1 LIWFYFSEIKFL
13 DKLQYI
19 PTIKKLHQPQT
30 NNMESKKS
38 YTALKVLF
46 SYVALLALVVTVGWF
61 LYSENQVYNKLESK
75 IAFEKTKILRV
86 SKLFSNVYKTESL
99 ARKTIQNNSEQD
111 FKSYLI
117 ETDSLKSRIDTLKE
131 IVTTQYQKTLL
142 DSVTYLLAEKTKN
155 IRQLKTIK
163 NKAEDE
169 VSVNTAIDEITK
181 MEFKLRK
188 LELQDFNKNPNQ
200 LGAYQRNVLQ
210 KYVDYLNQ
218 NIPDDSTN
226 TLSKKASDSILANS
240 KKLLSNVK
248 LKAEKKKESLN
259 FEENKLLKNEIAISD
274 QLRKVLRIIEREIII
289 NSIKNNSLKEKSL
302 KKVNQ
307 IVTASAIIGL
317 VLTLFFSILIVSDYS
332 KSQVYKKQLE
342 IANFKTKNLLK
353 SREQLISTVSHDL
366 KTPLSTIV
374 GYSELLGNSDV
385 NTKQSYFI
393 KNIKNSSEYITQLV
407 QDLLD
412 FSQIEAGKI
421 TIEKVPFLLP
431 EIIDEVAK
439 SIQTVYKQ
447 KNIDLI
453 INVDEK
459 LNTRIVGDSF
469 RLKQILSN
477 IIGNAYK
484 FTEEGFIKISAYTE
498 NDENFIITI
507 QDSGI
512 GIEKGNQKLV
522 FEEFAQA
529 NESIEKKYGGTGL
542 GLSICQKIISILGGT
557 LSLESTFGKGS
568 TFEIQL
574 PLLFDHSQNITTET
588 KKPILRNTQKQ
599 TFIVIDD
606 DINLLNL
613 TSGVLRQEGH
623 QVLSF
628 NSAIKA
634 LETIQNTKFDFVIT
648 DIQMPEID
656 GFMFLQK
663 LRNSGHSSYQNQPII
678 ALTGRTDLD
687 ASVYSEAGFTTVIKK
702 PYSPRILLETIQH
715 ILKNDTL
722 PNFQINEEETQT
734 SYRLYSLE
742 TLKEFLGNDHEALKE
757 VLKSFIENNS
767 ENLAFLETAITEKNI
782 LEINTIAHRI
792 APMFKQIQAREI
804 GEILKTLE
812 RKDLEI
818 SDLDDLFKDLKS
830 KSELL
835 FTALNKEIL

>member
-1 LIWFYFSEIKFL
+1 
-13 DKLQYI
+13 
-19 PTIKKLHQPQT
+19 
-30 NNMESKKS
+30 MESKKS
-38 YTALKVLF
+38 YTAIKVLF

-61 LYSENQVYNKLESK
+61 LYSENQVYNKLEDK

-99 ARKTIQNNSEQD
+99 ARKTIQTNSEQD
-111 FKSYLI
+111 FKSYLV
-117 ETDSLKSRIDTLKE
+117 ETDSLKSRIDTLKQ

-155 IRQLKTIK
+155 IQQLKTIK

-200 LGAYQRNVLQ
+200 LGSYQRNVLQ

-226 TLSKKASDSILANS
+226 TLSKKASDSILSNS

-302 KKVNQ
+302 KKVNE

-317 VLTLFFSILIVSDYS
+317 ILTLFFSILIVSDYS

-421 TIEKVPFLLP
+421 SIEKVPFLVP

-459 LNTRIVGDSF
+459 LNSRIVGDPF

-484 FTEEGFIKISAYTE
+484 FTEQGFIRISAYIS
-498 NDENFIITI
+498 DENFFTITI
-507 QDSGI
+507 EDTGI

-529 NESIEKKYGGTGL
+529 NEGIEKKYGGTGL
-542 GLSICQKIISILGGT
+542 GLSICQKIITILGGS
-557 LSLESTFGKGS
+557 LQLESVFGKGS

-574 PLLFDHSQNITTET
+574 PLLFDNSITEIEEV
-588 KKPILRNTQKQ
+588 KKPIVRNTKKQ
-599 TFIVIDD
+599 TFVVIDD

-613 TSGVLRQEGH
+613 TSGVLKQEMH

-634 LETIQNTKFDFVIT
+634 LEAIKNTSFDFIIT
-648 DIQMPEID
+648 DIQMPEMD
-656 GFMFLQK
+656 GFLFLEK
-663 LRNSGHSSYQNQPII
+663 LKSLSNTKYKNQPII

-687 ASVYSEAGFTTVIKK
+687 FSVYSNAGFTTVIKK
-702 PYSPRILLETIQH
+702 PYSPKVLLETIQH
-715 ILKNDTL
+715 ILDNDEL
-722 PNFQINEEETQT
+722 PKMEINEVEEKI
-734 SYRLYSLE
+734 SSKLYSLE
-742 TLKEFLGNDHEALKE
+742 TLKDFLGFDNNALKE
-757 VLKSFIENNS
+757 VLKSFIES
-767 ENLAFLETAITEKNI
+767 STENLIFLESAINEKNTA
-782 LEINTIAHRI
+782 EIKSISHRI
-792 APMFKQIQAREI
+792 APMFRQIQANEI
-804 GEILKTLE
+804 GTILKILE
-812 RKDLEI
+812 KNDLENIDTI
-818 SDLDDLFKDLKS
+818 SIFKDLKS
-830 KSELL
+830 KTDLL
-835 FTALNKEIL
+835 FSALSQEIN

>member
-1 LIWFYFSEIKFL
+1 
-13 DKLQYI
+13 
-19 PTIKKLHQPQT
+19 
-30 NNMESKKS
+30 MESKRS
-38 YTALKVLF
+38 YTAIKVLF
-46 SYVALLALVVTVGWF
+46 SYIALLGLVVTVGWF
-61 LYSENQVYNKLESK
+61 LYSENVVYNKLEDK

-99 ARKTIQNNSEQD
+99 ARKTIQTNSESD

-117 ETDSLKSRIDTLKE
+117 ETDSLRCRIDTLKE
-131 IVTTQYQKTLL
+131 IVTTDYQKVLL
-142 DSVTYLLAEKTKN
+142 DSVNYLLSEKTDN

-188 LELQDFNKNPNQ
+188 LELQDFTKNPND
-200 LGAYQRNVLQ
+200 LGNYQRNVLQ

-226 TLSKKASDSILANS
+226 TLSKQASDSILANS

-259 FEENKLLKNEIAISD
+259 FEENKLLKNEIAISE

-302 KKVNQ
+302 KKVNE

-317 VLTLFFSILIVSDYS
+317 ILTLFFSILIVSDYS
-332 KSQVYKKQLE
+332 KSQLYKKQLE

-374 GYSELLGNSDV
+374 GYTELLGNSDV
-385 NTKQSYFI
+385 NTKQSYFV
-393 KNIKNSSEYITQLV
+393 KNIKNSSEYISQLV

-421 TIEKVPFLLP
+421 TIEKVPFYLP
-431 EIIDEVAK
+431 EIIEDVAK
-439 SIQTVYKQ
+439 NIQTVYKQ
-447 KNIDLI
+447 KNIELI

-459 LNTRIVGDSF
+459 LNTKIVGDPF

-484 FTEEGFIKISAYTE
+484 FTEEGFIKISAFADVE
-498 NDENFIITI
+498 EPFFIITI
-507 QDSGI
+507 EDSGI
-512 GIEKGNQKLV
+512 GIEKGNQKIV

-529 NESIEKKYGGTGL
+529 NEGIEKKYGGTGL
-542 GLSICQKIISILGGT
+542 GLAICQKIISILGGT
-557 LSLESTFGKGS
+557 LNLESTFGTGS
-568 TFEIQL
+568 TFEIKL
-574 PLLFDHSQNITTET
+574 PLLFDTSENAISEI
-588 KKPILRNTQKQ
+588 KKPIFRDDKKY

-613 TSGVLRQEGH
+613 TSGVLRQEKH
-623 QVLSF
+623 KVLSF
-628 NSAIKA
+628 DRATKA
-634 LETIQNTKFDFVIT
+634 LEAISNTNFDFIIT
-648 DIQMPEID
+648 DIQMPEMD
-656 GFMFLQK
+656 GFVFVKK
-663 LRNSGHSSYQNQPII
+663 LKSYNFSTYKEQPII

-687 ASVYSEAGFTTVIKK
+687 FSVYKDAGFTTVIKK
-702 PYSPRILLETIQH
+702 PYSPKVLLETIRN
-715 ILKNDTL
+715 IFENNAL
-722 PNFQINEEETQT
+722 PVLAINEPEEVSSQ
-734 SYRLYSLE
+734 YYSLE
-742 TLKEFLGNDHEALKE
+742 TLKEFLGNDDEALKD
-757 VLKSFIENNS
+757 VIVSFIES
-767 ENLAFLETAITEKNI
+767 TDENIVYLDKAINDQNI
-782 LEINTIAHRI
+782 AEINTIAHRI
-792 APMFKQIQAREI
+792 APMFRQIQANEI
-804 GEILKTLE
+804 GNILKTLE
-812 RKDLEI
+812 RKDLEN
-818 SDLDDLFKDLKS
+818 DGLKNLFESFKIKT
-830 KSELL
+830 KIL
-835 FTALNKEIL
+835 FTSLQQEIV

>member
-1 LIWFYFSEIKFL
+1 
-13 DKLQYI
+13 
-19 PTIKKLHQPQT
+19 
-30 NNMESKKS
+30 MESKKS
-38 YTALKVLF
+38 YTAIKVLF

-61 LYSENQVYNKLESK
+61 LYSENVVYNKLEDK

-99 ARKTIQNNSEQD
+99 ARKTIQTNSDKD
-111 FKSYLI
+111 FKSYVI
-117 ETDSLKSRIDTLKE
+117 ESDSLRARIDTLKQ
-131 IVTTQYQKTLL
+131 IVTTEYQKVLL

-155 IRQLKTIK
+155 IQQLKTIK
-163 NKAEDE
+163 NKADDE
-169 VSVNTAIDEITK
+169 VSVNSAIDEITK

-188 LELQDFNKNPNQ
+188 LELQDFTKNPNQ
-200 LGAYQRNVLQ
+200 LGAYQKNVLQ

-240 KKLLSNVK
+240 KKLLSSVK
-248 LKAEKKKESLN
+248 LRAEKKKESLN

-302 KKVNQ
+302 KKVNE

-317 VLTLFFSILIVSDYS
+317 ILTIFFSILIVSDYS
-332 KSQVYKKQLE
+332 KSQLYKKQLE

-393 KNIKNSSEYITQLV
+393 NNIKNSSEYITQLV

-421 TIEKVPFLLP
+421 TIEKVPFSLP
-431 EIIDEVAK
+431 QIVDEVAK

-453 INVDEK
+453 INIDEK
-459 LNTRIVGDSF
+459 LNSKIVGDPF

-484 FTEEGFIKISAYTE
+484 FTEEGYIRINAFLTE
-498 NDENFIITI
+498 NNDFFTITI
-507 QDSGI
+507 EDTGI

-529 NESIEKKYGGTGL
+529 NENIEKKYGGTGL

-557 LSLESTFGKGS
+557 LQLESIFGQGS

-574 PLLFDHSQNITTET
+574 PLLFDTSSNTIEEI
-588 KKPILRNTQKQ
+588 KKPILLPTKSQ
-599 TFIVIDD
+599 TFVVIDD

-613 TSGVLRQEGH
+613 TSGVLRQEKH

-628 NSAIKA
+628 SNASKA
-634 LETIQNTKFDFVIT
+634 LEVIQKTNFDFVIT

-656 GFMFLQK
+656 GFMFLEK
-663 LRNSGHSSYQNQPII
+663 LKNSTFYQNQPVI
-678 ALTGRTDLD
+678 ALTGRADLD
-687 ASVYSEAGFTTVIKK
+687 ASVYSDAGFITVVKK
-702 PYSPRILLETIQH
+702 PYSPKILLETIRI
-715 ILKNDTL
+715 ILGNETL
-722 PNFQINEEETQT
+722 PQVETQETEEKT
-734 SYRLYSLE
+734 STKLYSLE
-742 TLKEFLGNDHEALKE
+742 TLKDFLGHDSNALND
-757 VLKSFIENNS
+757 VLKSFIESTN
-767 ENLAFLETAITEKNI
+767 ENLVYLENAIADENAA
-782 LEINTIAHRI
+782 EINAIAHRI
-792 APMFKQIQAREI
+792 APMFKQIEANEI
-804 GEILKTLE
+804 AGILVVLEKNDFEIAEAKNIYTDLKNKITSLFKILDGEIV
-812 RKDLEI
+812 
-818 SDLDDLFKDLKS
+818 
-830 KSELL
+830 
-835 FTALNKEIL
+835 

>member
-1 LIWFYFSEIKFL
+1 
-13 DKLQYI
+13 
-19 PTIKKLHQPQT
+19 
-30 NNMESKKS
+30 MESKKS

-61 LYSENQVYNKLESK
+61 LYSENVVYNKLEDK
-75 IAFEKTKILRV
+75 IAQEKTKILRV

-99 ARKTIQNNSEQD
+99 ARKTIQTNSETD

-117 ETDSLKSRIDTLKE
+117 ETDSLKARIDTLKQ
-131 IVTTQYQKTLL
+131 IVTTEYQKVLL
-142 DSVTYLLAEKTKN
+142 DSVTYLLSEKTEN

-169 VSVNTAIDEITK
+169 VSVNNAIDEITK
-181 MEFKLRK
+181 MEFNLRK
-188 LELQDFNKNPNQ
+188 LELQDFTKNPND
-200 LGAYQRNVLQ
+200 LGSYQRNVLQ

-248 LKAEKKKESLN
+248 LKAEKKKETLN
-259 FEENKLLKNEIAISD
+259 FEENKLLKNEIAISE

-302 KKVNQ
+302 KKVNE

-317 VLTLFFSILIVSDYS
+317 ILTLFFSILIVSDYS

-412 FSQIEAGKI
+412 FSRIEAGKI
-421 TIEKVPFLLP
+421 TIEKVPFYLP
-431 EIIDEVAK
+431 ELIEDTARN
-439 SIQTVYKQ
+439 IQTVYKE

-453 INVDEK
+453 INVDDK
-459 LNTRIVGDSF
+459 LHTRVVGDPF
-469 RLKQILSN
+469 RLKQILTN

-484 FTEEGFIKISAYTE
+484 FTEEGHIKISSYVSE
-498 NDENFIITI
+498 NENFFIITI
-507 QDSGI
+507 EDTGI

-529 NESIEKKYGGTGL
+529 NENIEKKYGGTGL
-542 GLSICQKIISILGGT
+542 GLSICQKIISFMGGRI
-557 LSLESTFGKGS
+557 SLESTFGKGS
-568 TFEIQL
+568 TFEIKI
-574 PLLFDHSQNITTET
+574 PLILDQSEITVEEIKRNIA
-588 KKPILRNTQKQ
+588 RNLKKQ
-599 TFIVIDD
+599 TFVVIDD

-613 TSGVLRQEGH
+613 TSGVLRQEDH

-628 NSAIKA
+628 SSAVKA
-634 LETIQNTKFDFVIT
+634 LEAIQNTNFDFVIT
-648 DIQMPEID
+648 DIQMPEMD
-656 GFMFLQK
+656 GFMFLK
-663 LRNSGHSSYQNQPII
+663 SLRNSEKRIYKNQPVI

-687 ASVYSEAGFTTVIKK
+687 AAVYTEAGFTTVVNK
-702 PYSPRILLETIQH
+702 PYSPKILLETIQH
-715 ILKNDTL
+715 ILDNDTL
-722 PNFQINEEETQT
+722 PKAAINEVEETVSSQ
-734 SYRLYSLE
+734 LYTLE
-742 TLKEFLGNDHEALKE
+742 TLKEFLDNDKNALND
-757 VLKSFIENNS
+757 VLKAFIISSN
-767 ENLAFLETAITEKNI
+767 ENLELLENAINEKNVP
-782 LEINTIAHRI
+782 EINSIAHRI
-792 APMFKQIQAREI
+792 APMFRQIEARDI
-804 GEILKTLE
+804 GILLKTLE
-812 RKDLEI
+812 QNNLEI
-818 SDLDDLFKDLKS
+818 ADLKDIFEAL
-830 KSELL
+830 KAKTNKL
-835 FTALNKEIL
+835 FAALEQEIA

>member
-1 LIWFYFSEIKFL
+1 
-13 DKLQYI
+13 
-19 PTIKKLHQPQT
+19 
-30 NNMESKKS
+30 MESKKS
-38 YTALKVLF
+38 YTAIKVLF

-61 LYSENQVYNKLESK
+61 LYSENVVYNKLEDK

-99 ARKTIQNNSEQD
+99 ARKTIQTNSDKD
-111 FKSYLI
+111 FKSYVI
-117 ETDSLKSRIDTLKE
+117 ESDSLRARIDTLKQ
-131 IVTTQYQKTLL
+131 IVTTDYQKVLL

-155 IRQLKTIK
+155 IQQLKTIK
-163 NKAEDE
+163 NKADDE

-188 LELQDFNKNPNQ
+188 LELQDFTKNPNQ
-200 LGAYQRNVLQ
+200 LGAYQKNVLQ

-226 TLSKKASDSILANS
+226 TLSKQASDSILANS
-240 KKLLSNVK
+240 KKLLSSVK
-248 LKAEKKKESLN
+248 LRAEKKKESLN
-259 FEENKLLKNEIAISD
+259 FEENKLLKNEIAISE

-302 KKVNQ
+302 KKVNE

-317 VLTLFFSILIVSDYS
+317 VLTIFFSILIVSDYS
-332 KSQVYKKQLE
+332 KSQLYKKQLE

-431 EIIDEVAK
+431 QIIDEVAK

-459 LNTRIVGDSF
+459 LNAKIVGDPF
-469 RLKQILSN
+469 RLKQILTN

-484 FTEEGFIKISAYTE
+484 FTEEGYIRISAFLTE
-498 NDENFIITI
+498 KDGFFTITI
-507 QDSGI
+507 EDTGI

-529 NESIEKKYGGTGL
+529 NENIEKKYGGTGL
-542 GLSICQKIISILGGT
+542 GLSICQKIISILGGS
-557 LSLESTFGKGS
+557 LQLESVFGQGS

-574 PLLFDHSQNITTET
+574 PLLFDTSVNTIEEI
-588 KKPILRNTQKQ
+588 KKPVTQNQNSRPQ

-613 TSGVLRQEGH
+613 TSGVLRQEKH

-628 NSAIKA
+628 NSAGKA
-634 LETIQNTKFDFVIT
+634 LESIEKTDFDFVIT
-648 DIQMPEID
+648 DIQMPEMD
-656 GFMFLQK
+656 GFMFLKK
-663 LRNSGHSSYQNQPII
+663 LKNTSFYKDQPVI
-678 ALTGRTDLD
+678 ALTGRTDLE
-687 ASVYSEAGFTTVIKK
+687 ASVYTDAGFTTVVKK
-702 PYSPRILLETIQH
+702 PYSPRILLETIRIISEND
-715 ILKNDTL
+715 ILPKD
-722 PNFQINEEETQT
+722 IANEKAEKPISQ
-734 SYRLYSLE
+734 LYSLDM
-742 TLKEFLGNDHEALKE
+742 LKEFLANDKNALND
-757 VLKSFIENNS
+757 VLKSFIESTN
-767 ENLAFLETAITEKNI
+767 ENLAYLKNAIKDENNA
-782 LEINTIAHRI
+782 EINTIAHRI
-792 APMFKQIQAREI
+792 APMFKQIEANEIAR
-804 GEILKTLE
+804 ILV
-812 RKDLEI
+812 DLEKNDYEI
-818 SDLDDLFKDLKS
+818 AEVKNIYLDLESKITMLFKILQQ
-830 KSELL
+830 
-835 FTALNKEIL
+835 EIA

>member
-1 LIWFYFSEIKFL
+1 
-13 DKLQYI
+13 
-19 PTIKKLHQPQT
+19 
-30 NNMESKKS
+30 MESKKS

-61 LYSENQVYNKLESK
+61 LYSENVVYNKLEDK

-99 ARKTIQNNSEQD
+99 ARKTIQTNSESD
-111 FKSYLI
+111 FKSYLT
-117 ETDSLKSRIDTLKE
+117 ETDSLKSRIDTLKQ

-142 DSVTYLLAEKTKN
+142 DSVTYYLSEKTKN
-155 IRQLKTIK
+155 IQQLKTIK
-163 NKAEDE
+163 NKADDE

-188 LELQDFNKNPNQ
+188 LELQDFTKNPNQ
-200 LGAYQRNVLQ
+200 LGSYQKNVLQ

-226 TLSKKASDSILANS
+226 TLSKQASDSILANS
-240 KKLLSNVK
+240 KKLLSSVK
-248 LKAEKKKESLN
+248 MRAEKKKESLN
-259 FEENKLLKNEIAISD
+259 FQENKLLKNEIAISE

-302 KKVNQ
+302 KKVNE

-332 KSQVYKKQLE
+332 KSQLYKKQLE

-412 FSQIEAGKI
+412 FSKIEAGKI
-421 TIEKVPFLLP
+421 SIEKVPFLLP
-431 EIIDEVAK
+431 EIIEEAAK

-459 LNTRIVGDSF
+459 LNSRIVGDPF

-484 FTEEGFIKISAYTE
+484 FTEDGYIRISAYISD
-498 NDENFIITI
+498 NDQFFTITVE
-507 QDSGI
+507 DTGI
-512 GIEKGNQKLV
+512 GIEKDNQKLV

-529 NESIEKKYGGTGL
+529 NENIEKKYGGTGL
-542 GLSICQKIISILGGT
+542 GLSICQKIISILGGN
-557 LSLESTFGKGS
+557 LQLESTFGKGS
-568 TFEIQL
+568 TFKIQL
-574 PLLFDHSQNITTET
+574 PLLFDTSQNLIPEV
-588 KKPILRNTQKQ
+588 KKPISRNTKNQ
-599 TFIVIDD
+599 TFIVLDD

-613 TSGVLRQEGH
+613 TSGVLKQEGH
-623 QVLSF
+623 HVLSF

-634 LETIQNTKFDFVIT
+634 LEAIKTTSFDFVIT
-648 DIQMPEID
+648 DIQMPEMD
-656 GFMFLQK
+656 GFAFLEK
-663 LRNSGHSSYQNQPII
+663 LKNSENRIYKNQPVI

-687 ASVYSEAGFTTVIKK
+687 FSVYSKAGFTTVIKK
-702 PYSPRILLETIQH
+702 PYSPKVLLETIGH
-715 ILKNDTL
+715 ILENDEL
-722 PNFQINEEETQT
+722 PNTEIIENDENASQE
-734 SYRLYSLE
+734 LYSLK
-742 TLKEFLGNDHEALKE
+742 TLNDFLGNDNTALKE
-757 VLKSFIENNS
+757 VLKSFIES
-767 ENLAFLETAITEKNI
+767 STENLTFLKTAIKEKNKD
-782 LEINTIAHRI
+782 EIKSIAHRI
-792 APMFKQIQAREI
+792 APMFKQIEAREI
-804 GEILKTLE
+804 GDILKKLE
-812 RKDLEI
+812 KNDFEI
-818 SDLDDLFKDLKS
+818 PEMKSIFKDLKI
-830 KSELL
+830 KTDLL
-835 FTALNKEIL
+835 FEALKQEIA

>member
-1 LIWFYFSEIKFL
+1 
-13 DKLQYI
+13 
-19 PTIKKLHQPQT
+19 
-30 NNMESKKS
+30 MESKKS
-38 YTALKVLF
+38 YMPIKVLF
-46 SYVALLALVVTVGWF
+46 SYIALLGLVVTVGWF
-61 LYSENQVYNKLESK
+61 LYAENVVYNKLENK
-75 IAFEKTKILRV
+75 IAFEKTKILKV

-99 ARKTIQNNSEQD
+99 ARKTIQTNSEED
-111 FKSYLI
+111 FKSYLT
-117 ETDSLKSRIDTLKE
+117 ETDSLKSRIDTLKQ

-142 DSVTYLLAEKTKN
+142 DSVTYLLSEKTKN

-163 NKAEDE
+163 NKADDE

-200 LGAYQRNVLQ
+200 LGSYQRNVLQ

-226 TLSKKASDSILANS
+226 TLSKQASDSILANS

-302 KKVNQ
+302 KKVNE

-332 KSQVYKKQLE
+332 KSQVYKKKLE

-453 INVDEK
+453 INIDDK
-459 LNTRIVGDSF
+459 LNSRIVGDPF

-484 FTEEGFIKISAYTE
+484 FTEEGFIKISVYVTE
-498 NDENFIITI
+498 NNDFFIVSI

-529 NESIEKKYGGTGL
+529 NENIEKKYGGTGL

-557 LSLESTFGKGS
+557 LNLESTFGKGS
-568 TFEIQL
+568 TFQIQL
-574 PLLFDHSQNITTET
+574 PLLFDASQNTVIDE
-588 KKPILRNTQKQ
+588 KQPIILDTQKQ
-599 TFIVIDD
+599 TFIVLDD

-613 TSGVLRQEGH
+613 TSGVLRQEKH
-623 QVLSF
+623 QVFSF
-628 NSAIKA
+628 NSAQKA
-634 LETIQNTKFDFVIT
+634 LEAIESTPFDFIIT
-648 DIQMPEID
+648 DIQMPEMD
-656 GFMFLQK
+656 GFMFLEK
-663 LRNSGHSSYQNQPII
+663 LKNSGYPTFKNQPVI

-687 ASVYSEAGFTTVIKK
+687 ATIYTEAGFTTVIQK
-702 PYSPRILLETIQH
+702 PYSPKILLETIH
-715 ILKNDTL
+715 LILEHDTL
-722 PNFQINEEETQT
+722 PNADINKSEETIT
-734 SYRLYSLE
+734 SELYALD
-742 TLKEFLGNDHEALKE
+742 TLKEFLGNDEEALKE
-757 VLKSFIENNS
+757 ILKAFIENSSQNLNAL
-767 ENLAFLETAITEKNI
+767 ENAIEEKNTD
-782 LEINTIAHRI
+782 EINSIAHRM
-792 APMFKQIQAREI
+792 APMFKQIQTREI
-804 GEILKTLE
+804 GEILRVLE
-812 RKDLEI
+812 SKNLDI
-818 SDLDDLFKDLKS
+818 SEAKGIFNTLKS
-830 KSELL
+830 KTDLL
-835 FTALNKEIL
+835 FNALRQEIV

>member
-1 LIWFYFSEIKFL
+1 
-13 DKLQYI
+13 
-19 PTIKKLHQPQT
+19 
-30 NNMESKKS
+30 MESKRS
-38 YTALKVLF
+38 YMPIKVLF
-46 SYVALLALVVTVGWF
+46 GYLALVALVVIVGWF
-61 LYSENQVYNKLESK
+61 LYSENVVYNKLEDK

-99 ARKTIQNNSEQD
+99 ARKTIQTNSEKD

-117 ETDSLKSRIDTLKE
+117 ETDSLKSRIDTLKQ
-131 IVTTQYQKTLL
+131 IVTTEYQKVLL
-142 DSVTYLLAEKTKN
+142 DSVTYLLSEKTEN

-188 LELQDFNKNPNQ
+188 LELQDFAKSPND
-200 LGAYQRNVLQ
+200 LGSYQRNVLQ

-226 TLSKKASDSILANS
+226 TLSKQASDSILANS

-259 FEENKLLKNEIAISD
+259 FEENKLLKNEIAISE

-302 KKVNQ
+302 KKVNE

-317 VLTLFFSILIVSDYS
+317 LLTVVFSIIIVSDYS
-332 KSQVYKKQLE
+332 KSQLYKKQLE

-421 TIEKVPFLLP
+421 TIEKVPFSLP

-447 KNIDLI
+447 KNIDLV

-459 LNTRIVGDSF
+459 LNTKIVGDPF

-484 FTEEGFIKISAYTE
+484 FTEEGFIRISAYVAE
-498 NDENFIITI
+498 DNNFFTITI
-507 QDSGI
+507 EDSGI
-512 GIEKGNQKLV
+512 GIEKENQKLV

-529 NESIEKKYGGTGL
+529 NESIEKQYGGTGL
-542 GLSICQKIISILGGT
+542 GLAICQKIISILGGK
-557 LSLESTFGKGS
+557 LKLESTFGEGS
-568 TFEIQL
+568 TFKIKL
-574 PLLFDHSQNITTET
+574 PLLFDTSESLADEKSKEIVTVS
-588 KKPILRNTQKQ
+588 KKL
-599 TFIVIDD
+599 TFIVVDD
-606 DINLLNL
+606 DTNLLNL
-613 TSGVLRQEGH
+613 TSTVLKQQNH
-623 QVLSF
+623 QVFSF
-628 NSAIKA
+628 TRATEA
-634 LETIQNTKFDFVIT
+634 LDAIQNTYFDFIIT

-656 GFMFLQK
+656 GFLFVEK
-663 LRNSGHSSYQNQPII
+663 LKANSFYKNQPII
-678 ALTGRTDLD
+678 AITGRTDLD
-687 ASVYSEAGFTTVIKK
+687 FSVYAKAGFSTVIKK
-702 PYSPRILLETIQH
+702 PYSPKILLETIQRVLDDDFLSDK
-715 ILKNDTL
+715 IVKTK
-722 PNFQINEEETQT
+722 EETI
-734 SYRLYSLE
+734 SSKSYSLT
-742 TLKEFLGNDHEALKE
+742 TLKEFLGNDNDVSKE
-757 VLKSFIENNS
+757 FIASFIESTKQNLNIL
-767 ENLAFLETAITEKNI
+767 ENAVQEKNI
-782 LEINTIAHRI
+782 AEINSIAHRI
-792 APMFKQIQAREI
+792 APMFRQIQSQEI
-804 GEILKTLE
+804 GRILKALE
-812 RKDLEI
+812 QDNLDNSDLESLYNALKNKI
-818 SDLDDLFKDLKS
+818 DSLFDTLK
-830 KSELL
+830 
-835 FTALNKEIL
+835 KENL

>member
-1 LIWFYFSEIKFL
+1 
-13 DKLQYI
+13 
-19 PTIKKLHQPQT
+19 
-30 NNMESKKS
+30 MESKRS
-38 YTALKVLF
+38 YTAIKVLF
-46 SYVALLALVVTVGWF
+46 SYIALLGLVVTVGWF
-61 LYSENQVYNKLESK
+61 LYSENVVYNKLEDK

-99 ARKTIQNNSEQD
+99 ARKTIQTNSESD

-117 ETDSLKSRIDTLKE
+117 ETDSLKSRIDTLKQ
-131 IVTTQYQKTLL
+131 IVTTDYQKVLL
-142 DSVTYLLAEKTKN
+142 DSVTYLLSEKTDN

-188 LELQDFNKNPNQ
+188 LELQDFTKNPND
-200 LGAYQRNVLQ
+200 LGNYQRNVLQ

-226 TLSKKASDSILANS
+226 TLSKQASDSILANS

-259 FEENKLLKNEIAISD
+259 FEENKLLKNEIAISE

-302 KKVNQ
+302 KKVNE

-317 VLTLFFSILIVSDYS
+317 ILTLFFSILIVSDYT
-332 KSQVYKKQLE
+332 KSQLYKKQLE

-374 GYSELLGNSDV
+374 GYTELLGNSDV
-385 NTKQSYFI
+385 NTKQSYFV
-393 KNIKNSSEYITQLV
+393 KNIKNSSEYISQLV

-421 TIEKVPFLLP
+421 TIEKVPFYLP
-431 EIIDEVAK
+431 EIIEDTAK
-439 SIQTVYKQ
+439 NIQTVYKQ
-447 KNIDLI
+447 KDIELI
-453 INVDEK
+453 INVDEQ
-459 LNTRIVGDSF
+459 LNTKIVGDPF

-484 FTEEGFIKISAYTE
+484 FTEEGFIKISAFADVE
-498 NDENFIITI
+498 EPFFIITI
-507 QDSGI
+507 EDSGI

-529 NESIEKKYGGTGL
+529 NEGIEKKYGGTGL
-542 GLSICQKIISILGGT
+542 GLAICQKIISILGGN
-557 LSLESTFGKGS
+557 LKLESTFGEGS
-568 TFEIQL
+568 TFEIKL
-574 PLLFDHSQNITTET
+574 PLLFDTSDSTIIES
-588 KKPILRNTQKQ
+588 KKAVFIDNKKY

-613 TSGVLRQEGH
+613 TSGVLKQEKH
-623 QVLSF
+623 TVLSF
-628 NSAIKA
+628 DRATKA
-634 LETIQNTKFDFVIT
+634 LEAISSTNFDFIIT
-648 DIQMPEID
+648 DIQMPEMD
-656 GFMFLQK
+656 GFVFVKK
-663 LRNSGHSSYQNQPII
+663 LKSYNFSTYKDQPII

-687 ASVYSEAGFTTVIKK
+687 FSVYKDAGFTTVIKK
-702 PYSPRILLETIQH
+702 PYSPKVLLETIQH
-715 ILKNDTL
+715 ILEDTTL
-722 PNFQINEEETQT
+722 PAVEINKIEETALPQF
-734 SYRLYSLE
+734 YSLE
-742 TLKEFLGNDHEALKE
+742 TLKEFLGNDDEALKD
-757 VLKSFIENNS
+757 VIISFVESTDENMV
-767 ENLAFLETAITEKNI
+767 FLEKAIADKNI
-782 LEINTIAHRI
+782 PEINTIAHRI
-792 APMFKQIQAREI
+792 APMFRQIQANEI
-804 GEILKTLE
+804 GNILKNLE
-812 RKDLEI
+812 RKDLEEEGLENI
-818 SDLDDLFKDLKS
+818 FESLKIKNQTLFASLQQ
-830 KSELL
+830 
-835 FTALNKEIL
+835 EIV

>member
-1 LIWFYFSEIKFL
+1 
-13 DKLQYI
+13 
-19 PTIKKLHQPQT
+19 
-30 NNMESKKS
+30 MESKKS
-38 YTALKVLF
+38 YMPIKVLF
-46 SYVALLALVVTVGWF
+46 SYIALLGLVATVGWF
-61 LYSENQVYNKLESK
+61 LYSENVVYNKLESK
-75 IAFEKTKILRV
+75 IAFEKTKILKV

-99 ARKTIQNNSEQD
+99 ARKTIQTNSEAD

-117 ETDSLKSRIDTLKE
+117 ETDSLKSRIDTLKQ

-142 DSVTYLLAEKTKN
+142 DSVTYLLSEKTKN
-155 IRQLKTIK
+155 IKQLKTIK
-163 NKAEDE
+163 NKADDE

-200 LGAYQRNVLQ
+200 LGSYQRSVLQ

-226 TLSKKASDSILANS
+226 TLSKQASDSILANS

-259 FEENKLLKNEIAISD
+259 FEENKLLKNEIAISE

-302 KKVNQ
+302 KKVND

-332 KSQVYKKQLE
+332 KSQVYKKKLE

-385 NTKQSYFI
+385 NSKQSYFI

-431 EIIDEVAK
+431 EIIDGVAK

-459 LNTRIVGDSF
+459 LNTRIVGDPF

-484 FTEEGFIKISAYTE
+484 FTEEGFIKISAYTIE
-498 NDENFIITI
+498 NDDFFVVSI

-529 NESIEKKYGGTGL
+529 NEGIEKKYGGTGL
-542 GLSICQKIISILGGT
+542 GLSICQKIISILGGS
-557 LSLESTFGKGS
+557 LNLESTFGKGS
-568 TFEIQL
+568 TFQIQL
-574 PLLFDHSQNITTET
+574 PLLFNNSPNLVVEEKESIV
-588 KKPILRNTQKQ
+588 LNTPEQ
-599 TFIVIDD
+599 TFIVLDD

-613 TSGVLRQEGH
+613 TSGVLRQEKH
-623 QVLSF
+623 EVFSF
-628 NSAIKA
+628 SSAEKA
-634 LETIQNTKFDFVIT
+634 LEAIENTPFDFIIT
-648 DIQMPEID
+648 DIQMPEMD
-656 GFMFLQK
+656 GFMFLEK
-663 LRNSGHSSYQNQPII
+663 LKNNGYSTFKNQPVI

-687 ASVYSEAGFTTVIKK
+687 AAIYTKAGFTTVIQK
-702 PYSPRILLETIQH
+702 PYSPKVLLETIH
-715 ILKNDTL
+715 LILRNDTL
-722 PNFQINEEETQT
+722 PNIDIHQDEETVNST
-734 SYRLYSLE
+734 LYSLD
-742 TLKEFLGNDHEALKE
+742 TLKEFLGNDNDELKE
-757 VLKSFIENNS
+757 ILKSFIENSS
-767 ENLAFLETAITEKNI
+767 ENLSSLENAFKTKNMAG
-782 LEINTIAHRI
+782 INLIAHRM
-792 APMFKQIQAREI
+792 APMFKQIQTQEI
-804 GEILKTLE
+804 SEILKTLE
-812 RKDLEI
+812 STNLDISEVDSILSTLRAKTNILFDALRQEI
-818 SDLDDLFKDLKS
+818 
-830 KSELL
+830 
-835 FTALNKEIL
+835 A

>member
-1 LIWFYFSEIKFL
+1 
-13 DKLQYI
+13 
-19 PTIKKLHQPQT
+19 
-30 NNMESKKS
+30 MESKKS
-38 YTALKVLF
+38 YTAIKVLF

-61 LYSENQVYNKLESK
+61 LYSENVVYNKLEDK
-75 IAFEKTKILRV
+75 IALEKTKILRV

-99 ARKTIQNNSEQD
+99 ARKTIQTNSERD
-111 FKSYLI
+111 FKSYLT
-117 ETDSLKSRIDTLKE
+117 ETDSLRSRIDTLKQ

-142 DSVTYLLAEKTKN
+142 DSVNYYLSEKTKN
-155 IRQLKTIK
+155 IQQLKAIK
-163 NKAEDE
+163 NKADDE

-188 LELQDFNKNPNQ
+188 LELQDITKSPNQ
-200 LGAYQRNVLQ
+200 LGTYQRNVLQ

-226 TLSKKASDSILANS
+226 TLSKQASDSILANS

-259 FEENKLLKNEIAISD
+259 FQENKLLKNEIAISE

-302 KKVNQ
+302 KKVNE

-317 VLTLFFSILIVSDYS
+317 ILTLFFSILIVSDYS

-407 QDLLD
+407 QDLLE

-421 TIEKVPFLLP
+421 TIEKVPFSLP
-431 EIIDEVAK
+431 DVIDEVAK

-447 KNIDLI
+447 KDIELI

-459 LNTRIVGDSF
+459 LNTKIVGDPF

-484 FTEEGFIKISAYTE
+484 FTEEGFIRIGAFIGE
-498 NDENFIITI
+498 NDQFFTIII
-507 QDSGI
+507 EDSGI
-512 GIEKGNQKLV
+512 GIEKENQKLV

-529 NESIEKKYGGTGL
+529 NEGIEKKYGGTGL

-557 LSLESTFGKGS
+557 LQLESTFGKGS

-574 PLLFDHSQNITTET
+574 PLLFDSSSNSVSEV
-588 KKPILRNTQKQ
+588 KKPIVRNTKKQ

-613 TSGVLRQEGH
+613 TSGVLRQENH

-634 LETIQNTKFDFVIT
+634 LEAIQNTNFDFIIT
-648 DIQMPEID
+648 DIQMPEMD

-663 LRNSGHSSYQNQPII
+663 LKNTSVYKNQPVI
-678 ALTGRTDLD
+678 ALTGRTDL
-687 ASVYSEAGFTTVIKK
+687 ASSVYAEAGFITVVKK
-702 PYSPRILLETIQH
+702 PYSPKILLETIH
-715 ILKNDTL
+715 LILENDTL
-722 PNFQINEEETQT
+722 PVVDISDNEEKIATK
-734 SYRLYSLE
+734 LYSLE
-742 TLKEFLGNDHEALKE
+742 TLKDFLGNDKNALNE
-757 VLKSFIENNS
+757 VLKSFIESTN
-767 ENLAFLETAITEKNI
+767 ENLGFLETAIEEENVP
-782 LEINTIAHRI
+782 EINAIAHRI
-792 APMFKQIQAREI
+792 APMFNQIEAYEI
-804 GEILKTLE
+804 GSILKVLD
-812 RKDLEI
+812 KNDFQV
-818 SDLDDLFKDLKS
+818 SDLNDIFNALKS
-830 KSELL
+830 KTDSL
-835 FTALNKEIL
+835 FKALQKEIV

>member
-1 LIWFYFSEIKFL
+1 
-13 DKLQYI
+13 
-19 PTIKKLHQPQT
+19 
-30 NNMESKKS
+30 MESKKS
-38 YTALKVLF
+38 YMPIKVLF
-46 SYVALLALVVTVGWF
+46 SYIALLGLVVTVGWF
-61 LYSENQVYNKLESK
+61 LYSENVVYNKLEDK

-99 ARKTIQNNSEQD
+99 ARKTIQTNSESD

-117 ETDSLKSRIDTLKE
+117 ETDSLKSRIDTLKQ
-131 IVTTQYQKTLL
+131 IVTTDYQKVLL
-142 DSVTYLLAEKTKN
+142 DSVTYLLSEKTDN
-155 IRQLKTIK
+155 IKQLKTIK
-163 NKAEDE
+163 NKADDE

-188 LELQDFNKNPNQ
+188 LELQDFTKNPNQ
-200 LGAYQRNVLQ
+200 LGSYQKNVLQ

-226 TLSKKASDSILANS
+226 TLSKQASDSILANS

-259 FEENKLLKNEIAISD
+259 FEENKLLKNEIAISE

-302 KKVNQ
+302 KKVNE

-332 KSQVYKKQLE
+332 KSQLYKKQLE

-374 GYSELLGNSDV
+374 GYTELLGNSDV
-385 NTKQSYFI
+385 NTKQSYFV
-393 KNIKNSSEYITQLV
+393 KNIKNSSEYISQLV

-421 TIEKVPFLLP
+421 TIEKVPFYLP
-431 EIIDEVAK
+431 EIIEDVAK
-439 SIQTVYKQ
+439 NIQTVYKQ
-447 KNIDLI
+447 KDIDLI

-459 LNTRIVGDSF
+459 LNTKIVGDPF

-484 FTEEGFIKISAYTE
+484 FTEEGFIKISAFADVE
-498 NDENFIITI
+498 EPFFIITI
-507 QDSGI
+507 EDSGI
-512 GIEKGNQKLV
+512 GIEKGNQQLV

-542 GLSICQKIISILGGT
+542 GLAICQKIISILGGN
-557 LSLESTFGKGS
+557 LNLESTFGKGS

-574 PLLFDHSQNITTET
+574 PLLFDTSENAIPEI
-588 KKPILRNTQKQ
+588 KKPVFTDDKKY
-599 TFIVIDD
+599 TFVVIDD

-613 TSGVLRQEGH
+613 TSGVLKQEKH
-623 QVLSF
+623 TVLSF
-628 NSAIKA
+628 DRATKA
-634 LETIQNTKFDFVIT
+634 LEAISSTAFDFIIT
-648 DIQMPEID
+648 DIQMPEMD
-656 GFMFLQK
+656 GFVFVKK
-663 LRNSGHSSYQNQPII
+663 LKSYNFSTYKNQPII

-687 ASVYSEAGFTTVIKK
+687 SSVYTDAGFTTVIKK
-702 PYSPRILLETIQH
+702 PYSPKVLLETIQH
-715 ILKNDTL
+715 IIENNTL
-722 PNFQINEEETQT
+722 PIVALNEPDKV
-734 SYRLYSLE
+734 SSDFYSLE
-742 TLKEFLGNDHEALKE
+742 TLKEFLGNDNEALND
-757 VLKSFIENNS
+757 VIVSFIESTN
-767 ENLAFLETAITEKNI
+767 ENLLLLDKAISNQNVT
-782 LEINTIAHRI
+782 EINTIAHRI
-792 APMFKQIQAREI
+792 APMFRQIQANEI
-804 GEILKTLE
+804 GNMLKNME
-812 RKDLEI
+812 RKDLENE
-818 SDLDDLFKDLKS
+818 DLESIFEDLKT
-830 KSELL
+830 KTQTL
-835 FTALNKEIL
+835 FTSLQQEIV

>member
-1 LIWFYFSEIKFL
+1 
-13 DKLQYI
+13 
-19 PTIKKLHQPQT
+19 
-30 NNMESKKS
+30 MESKKS
-38 YTALKVLF
+38 YMPIKVLF

-61 LYSENQVYNKLESK
+61 LYSENVVYNKLEDK

-99 ARKTIQNNSEQD
+99 ARKTIQTNSEAD
-111 FKSYLI
+111 FKSYII
-117 ETDSLKSRIDTLKE
+117 ETDSLKSRIDTLKQ

-142 DSVTYLLAEKTKN
+142 DSVTYLLSEKTKN

-163 NKAEDE
+163 NKADDE

-200 LGAYQRNVLQ
+200 LGSYQRNVLQ

-302 KKVNQ
+302 KKVNE

-385 NTKQSYFI
+385 NSKQSYFI

-412 FSQIEAGKI
+412 FSKIEAGKI
-421 TIEKVPFLLP
+421 AIEKVPFLLP
-431 EIIDEVAK
+431 EIIDQVAK
-439 SIQTVYKQ
+439 SIQTVYQQ
-447 KNIDLI
+447 KDIDLI

-459 LNTRIVGDSF
+459 LNTRIVGDPF

-484 FTEEGFIKISAYTE
+484 FTEEGFIKISAYTDHE
-498 NDENFIITI
+498 ERFTITI

-529 NESIEKKYGGTGL
+529 NENIEKKYGGTGL
-542 GLSICQKIISILGGT
+542 GLSICQKIISILGGD
-557 LSLESTFGKGS
+557 LKLESTFGKGS

-574 PLLFDHSQNITTET
+574 PLQFDNSQNSVAEV
-588 KKPILRNTQKQ
+588 KKPVIRNTKKQ
-599 TFIVIDD
+599 TFIVLDD

-613 TSGVLRQEGH
+613 TSGVLRQEQH

-634 LETIQNTKFDFVIT
+634 LEAIQNTNFDFVIT
-648 DIQMPEID
+648 DIQMPEMD
-656 GFMFLQK
+656 GFMFLKK
-663 LRNSGHSSYQNQPII
+663 LKNSGYSTYKNQPVI

-687 ASVYSEAGFTTVIKK
+687 AAVYNEAGFTTVIQK
-702 PYSPRILLETIQH
+702 PYSHKILLETIH
-715 ILKNDTL
+715 LILENDTL
-722 PNFQINEEETQT
+722 PNVAINENEEQASTK
-734 SYRLYSLE
+734 LYSVE
-742 TLKEFLGNDHEALKE
+742 TLKEFLGNDNEALHE
-757 VLKSFIENNS
+757 VLKSFIES
-767 ENLAFLETAITEKNI
+767 STENLTLLENAISDKNTAEVNS
-782 LEINTIAHRI
+782 IAHRI

-804 GEILKTLE
+804 GEILKVLE
-812 RKDLEI
+812 SKNLDT
-818 SDLDDLFKDLKS
+818 SDLKDIFKVLKS
-830 KSELL
+830 KTDLL
-835 FTALNKEIL
+835 FAALSKEIA